1 MSPVPCCRLACCCVV
16 CFQPSNRVVMPF
28 GSTFLRRV
36 PLRWRAWTRR
46 FSREWAVTGVLGVVA
61 LLACAKLGEDV
72 FSYETGAFD
81 EAMQTSVAYEQSSPL
96 SFRSVA

>member
-36 PLRWRAWTRR
+36 PLRWRVWTRR
-46 FSREWAVTGVLGVVA
+46 FAREWAVTVVLGVVA

-72 FSYETGAFD
+72 FSHETGSFD
-81 EAMQTSVAYEQSSPL
+81 EAIQSWIEIGRASCREGGTVL
-96 SFRSVA
+96 